1 MRVTSPSDLQ
11 VVDMVLGS
19 INSELVTLLNL
30 DGAHALGISGKD
42 GALLRAKKLVPP
54 SGRDLGHVGEITEVN
69 GAVIEMLLGQG
80 YVPVISPIALGDDGQ
95 SYNISADA
103 AAAAIAIAL
112 KAQKLIYLTDV
123 AGILEH
129 GELVTDLTVRGPRAQ
144 ARRTPIR
151 RHADEDARDDRG
163 ARGGV
168 GRVHVIDGRTP
179 HSVIAELFTDRGVG
193 TLDHPMSDPDAHAQ
207 AGDPRR

>member
-1 MRVTSPSDLQ
+1 
-11 VVDMVLGS
+11 MVLGS
-19 INSELVTLLNL
+19 INSHLVTLLNL

-42 GALLRAKKLVPP
+42 GALLRAKKLVPA
-54 SGRDLGHVGEITEVN
+54 SGRDVGHVGEITSVN
-69 GAVIEMLLGQG
+69 ASVIEMLLGQG
-80 YVPVISPIALGDDGQ
+80 FVPVISPVALGDDGQ
-95 SYNISADA
+95 SYNVSADS

-129 GELVTDLTVRGPRAQ
+129 GELLTDLTSADLERKLPGVDDGWRIKLRAMIE
-144 ARRTPIR
+144 AL
-151 RHADEDARDDRG
+151 
-163 ARGGV
+163 RGGV

-193 TLDHPMSDPDAHAQ
+193 TLVTP
-207 AGDPRR
+207 